1 MSTNFKDKVIV
12 LTGGASGI
20 GLETAKLLASRG
32 AIVYIADIQEGPLN
46 AAVESIKSLG
56 GTISGTVVNVRLRA
70 SVESWISSVV
80 SKHGKLDGA
89 VNLAGVIGKQIGV
102 ANIEDIEE
110 DDWDFVVGVNLG
122 GVLNCLR
129 AQIPYMKEG
138 EKGGSIV
145 NAASIA
151 GIIGMPKNAAYIASK
166 HAVVGLTRA
175 AAKENGHRGVR
186 VNAIAPGPID
196 TPMVRKSKETD
207 QGAKL
212 PNVPMGREGKPA
224 EVAELIA
231 WLLCDG
237 SSYITGTVQSIDGGW
252 AC

>member
-20 GLETAKLLASRG
+20 GLETATLLASRG
-32 AIVYIADIQEGPLN
+32 AILYIADVQEGPLQK
-46 AAVESIKSLG
+46 AVDSIKSSG
-56 GTISGTVVNVRLRA
+56 GNITGTVVNVRSRS
-70 SVESWISSVV
+70 SVESWINSVV
-80 SKHGKLDGA
+80 STHGKLDGA
-89 VNLAGVIGKQIGV
+89 VNLAGVIGKQIGI
-102 ANIEDIEE
+102 ANIEDIDD

-122 GVLNCLR
+122 GVLNCMR
-129 AQIPYMKEG
+129 AEIPHMREG

-186 VNAIAPGPID
+186 VNAIAPGPIN
-196 TPMVRKSKETD
+196 TPMVRKAAEVDAS
-207 QGAKL
+207 KL
-212 PNVPMGREGKPA
+212 PNIPMAREGRPA

-237 SSYITGTVQSIDGGW
+237 SSYMTGTVQSIDGGW

>member
-1 MSTNFKDKVIV
+1 MSANFKGKVIV

-20 GLETAKLLASRG
+20 GLSTAQLLASRG
-32 AIVYIADIQEGPLN
+32 AIIYLADVQEGPLN
-46 AAVESIKSLG
+46 TAVDSIVSLG
-56 GTISGTVVNVRLRA
+56 GTAHGTVVNVRSR
-70 SVESWISSVV
+70 SEVELWINSVV
-80 SKHGKLDGA
+80 CEHGKLDGA

-102 ANIEDIEE
+102 ANIEDIDD

-129 AQIPYMKEG
+129 
-138 EKGGSIV
+138 
-145 NAASIA
+145 
-151 GIIGMPKNAAYIASK
+151 IIGMPKNAAYIASK
-166 HAVVGLTRA
+166 HAIVGLTRA
-175 AAKENGHRGVR
+175 ATKENGHRGVR

-207 QGAKL
+207 EEGKVA
-212 PNVPMGREGKPA
+212 NIPMGREGKA
-224 EVAELIA
+224 EEVAELIA

-237 SSYITGTVQSIDGGW
+237 SSYMTGTVQSIDGGW